1 MKRGDFIRLAVALV
15 IAIIFIT
22 SGAMRLPTSRVV
34 LKHQPVFVYAKPTM
48 VYTKPAMV
56 AGAKKVIRG
65 SSHIGGVIRRAS
77 AREALRMRALGIV
90 PHPGQFARASAGEE
104 IPVSLTQYCLK
115 GTTRRG
121 RWVRPGIVAAD
132 PRIFPLARYVE
143 VFMGNKYIGRFL
155 VDDTGRNVIGA
166 TLDIWTPSC
175 KQATRFGRQFG
186 RAVLVAREAETRPSL
201 AQLQL
206 DVIPDLR
213 AVAELFEGLAKR

>member
-1 MKRGDFIRLAVALV
+1 MKRGDFIRLAIAVI
-15 IAIIFIT
+15 IAIVFIQ
-22 SGAMRLPTSRVV
+22 SGSMRLPASQVV
-34 LKHQPVFVYAKPTM
+34 LKHQPVFVYAR
-48 VYTKPAMV
+48 PAMV
-56 AGAKKVIRG
+56 ASAKRVIREG
-65 SSHIGGVIRRAS
+65 NYIGGVIRRAS
-77 AREALRMRALGIV
+77 AREALRMRALGIT
-90 PHPGQFARASAGEE
+90 PHPLHFARATAGEE
-104 IPVSLTQYCLK
+104 IPISLTQYCLK

-175 KQATRFGRQFG
+175 AQATRFGRQFG
-186 RAVLVAREAETRPSL
+186 RAVLVAREEEHRPSL

-213 AVAELFEGLAKR
+213 AVADMFEGLAKR